1 MKKFF
6 ILAVVCGLAITSMIS
21 SASAEEKKLVIA
33 MVPKALDNPIFV
45 DAREASK
52 KVGEELGVEVI
63 WTASQKSDAAEQAAL
78 VESLIQKKVDA
89 IGISVNDPT
98 ALKDVINKA
107 VEAGILVATWD
118 ADSPE
123 SERLF
128 YLGTDNYG
136 GGRKCGEIMI
146 KLLGG
151 KGKVAVLTGVIG
163 ALNLEERI
171 RGFKDAVK
179 DTEVQVV
186 DVLACDDDINKSV
199 EVVNTYT
206 MANAGKFDAW
216 FFDGGWP
223 LFVPIDTLEPI
234 KNFPGKVISFDTF
247 PPMLMYVKEDVV
259 DVLAGQDYDKMGRG
273 TVELFVK
280 ILRGELK
287 KEDVQEVMDSGLEI
301 VDSTN
306 IDDVIARKGTSW

>member
-6 ILAVVCGLAITSMIS
+6 VLALVCVLAVTFMS
-21 SASAEEKKLVIA
+21 SLASAEKKLVIA

-52 KVGEELGVEVI
+52 KAGEELGVDII
-63 WTASQKSDAAEQAAL
+63 WTASQKSDAAEQVAL
-78 VESLIQKKVDA
+78 IESLIQKKVDA

-118 ADSPE
+118 SDSPE
-123 SERLF
+123 SDRLF

-136 GGRKCGEIMI
+136 GGYKCGEMMI
-146 KLLGG
+146 DLLGG
-151 KGKVAVLTGVIG
+151 KGKVAVLTGIIG
-163 ALNLEERI
+163 AFNLEERI

-179 DTEVQVV
+179 DSEVEVI
-186 DVLACDDDINKSV
+186 DVLAGDDDINKSV

-206 MANAGKFDAW
+206 MANVGKFDAW

-259 DVLAGQDYDKMGRG
+259 DVLAGQDYDRMGYG

-280 ILRGELK
+280 ILRGELN
-287 KEDVQEVMDSGLEI
+287 KEDVEEIMDSGLEI
-301 VDSTN
+301 VDSSN

>member
-1 MKKFF
+1 MKKQ
-6 ILAVVCGLAITSMIS
+6 IGIMVVSLLIVMAFTVT
-21 SASAEEKKLVIA
+21 ADAEDKLVIA

-45 DAREASK
+45 DARESSK
-52 KVGEELGVEVI
+52 AAGEELGVEVI

-78 VESLIQKKVDA
+78 VESLIQKKVNA

-98 ALKDVINKA
+98 ALKDVIDKA

-118 ADSPE
+118 ADSPD
-123 SERLF
+123 SKRLF

-136 GGRKCGEIMI
+136 GGYKCGQLMI
-146 KLLGG
+146 DLLGG

-163 ALNLEERI
+163 AFNLEERI

-179 DTEVQVV
+179 DTEVEVV
-186 DVLACDDDINKSV
+186 DILACDDDINKSV

-206 MANAGKFDAW
+206 MANTGKFDAW

-223 LFVPIDTLEPI
+223 LFVPIDTLDPVR
-234 KNFPGKVISFDTF
+234 KFPGKVISFDTF
-247 PPMLMYVKEDVV
+247 PPMLLYVKEDVV
-259 DVLAGQDYDKMGRG
+259 DVLAGQNYERMGRG
-273 TVELFVK
+273 TVELLVQ

-287 KEDVQEVMDSGLEI
+287 KEDVEPIMDSGLEI
-301 VDSTN
+301 VDKTN
-306 IDDVIARKGTSW
+306 IDEVIARKGTTW

>member
-6 ILAVVCGLAITSMIS
+6 MLALVCVLAVTFMNSL
-21 SASAEEKKLVIA
+21 ASAAEKKLVIA
-33 MVPKALDNPIFV
+33 MVPKALDNPIFI

-52 KVGEELGVEVI
+52 KAGEDLGVDII

-123 SERLF
+123 SDRLF

-136 GGRKCGEIMI
+136 GGYKCGEMMI
-146 KLLGG
+146 DLLGG
-151 KGKVAVLTGVIG
+151 KGKVAVLTGIIG
-163 ALNLEERI
+163 AFNLEERI
-171 RGFKDAVK
+171 RGFKEAVK
-179 DTEVQVV
+179 DTEVEVI
-186 DVLACDDDINKSV
+186 DVLSGEDDINRSV

-223 LFVPIDTLEPI
+223 LFVPIDTLKPI
-234 KNFPGKVISFDTF
+234 EDFPGKVISFDTF
-247 PPMLMYVKEDVV
+247 PPMLTYIKEDVV
-259 DVLAGQDYDKMGRG
+259 DVLAGQDYDRMGYG

-280 ILRGELK
+280 ILRGELNAD
-287 KEDVQEVMDSGLEI
+287 DVEEIMDSGLEI
-301 VDSTN
+301 VDGSN